1 MQLPFNINKII
12 ELLPHSYPFLLIDR
26 VIECEVNKSAKA
38 IKNVTFN
45 EYYFSGHFPGH
56 PVMPGVLIIE
66 AMAQTSAVCVLSGLS
81 REDQSNKVVYFM
93 SIENAKFRKPV
104 IPGDTLTLHSQ
115 VINCRQST
123 CKFSCDAYVEDNL
136 VAEATILAMIQ
147 DDKKSPNFSL

>member
-1 MQLPFNINKII
+1 MQFNINEVIK
-12 ELLPHSYPFLLIDR
+12 LLPHSYPFLLIDR
-26 VIECEVNKSAKA
+26 VIECEPYRSTKA

-66 AMAQTSAVCVLSGLS
+66 AMAQTSAVCVLDQ
-81 REDQSNKVVYFM
+81 EDKKNKVVYFM

-104 IPGDTLTLHSQ
+104 VPGDTLILHSQ
-115 VINCRQST
+115 VINHRQST
-123 CKFSCDAYVEDNL
+123 CKFSCGAYVEDNL

-147 DDKKSPNFSL
+147 NDKKSSNFSLQ